1 MTFGLTV
8 FRSDWLVDGR
18 GALLGELCS
27 PFVFLTVRLPA
38 FRLFS
43 LYFCREV
50 AAPLSVPR

>member
-27 PFVFLTVRLPA
+27 PFVFLTGATSCLPSLA
-38 FRLFS
+38 

-50 AAPLSVPR
+50 TAPLNVPR

>member
-50 AAPLSVPR
+50 TAPLNVPR